1 MEFSRV
7 EGMQT
12 FDQGLFKLFKEE
24 KITAET
30 AINYS
35 DHKTDITMKIKAEGW
50 DRKEYAVQLDIE
62 EQKIESTV
70 VDASSVWDEY
80 TVLAEWGDG
89 QTKVVE
95 PYTYSG
101 MLSKELANG

>member
-1 MEFSRV
+1 MNVTFSIWN
-7 EGMQT
+7 GGT
-12 FDQGLFKLFKEE
+12 L
-24 KITAET
+24 IT
-30 AINYS
+30 
-35 DHKTDITMKIKAEGW
+35 
-50 DRKEYAVQLDIE
+50 EYQLDIE

-70 VDASSVWDEY
+70 VDASSVWDEF